1 VTGRRFAAPPLLVR
15 QLAIALASVLVL
27 RVKWPTLRDFVVA
40 IDHGDVLFA
49 DFVNHYYPT
58 VAEGLRHG
66 APAGGFFYP
75 AGFAALLAPF
85 ALLGPTFA
93 KVVWGGVQLV
103 CLAYAATSLVAAAA
117 PRRPGLA
124 MLGTALTMTS
134 IPVLHNLKWGQ
145 VSLPILAAAGAAFVL
160 HARGRRNVPAALL
173 AIAAGIKGYP
183 LVFVGWFLARRDVR
197 FVVRAAV
204 ACVVTLVVLPAVVMG
219 PAHALFFQRVS
230 TGAVLGAADGVL
242 RDFNS
247 QYAPAVLG
255 RYEGGWDATPVDIRA
270 MGELG
275 AFASLVLVA
284 ALVLLVARSNAP
296 RIAERRDLLAF
307 VLLAC
312 TVPFWLRTSWSH
324 YFVHLPFAQVLLAG
338 MLAESAETRRGR
350 TRARD
355 VLVLLVLL
363 APSVFLSNVLGLFAT
378 EGWWYYANA
387 GSLFF
392 ANALVLLACAGA
404 ILDAHV
410 QHALLAPGAP
420 EPAELDRPTHLRPRR
435 AHGPRSGSDR

>member
-1 VTGRRFAAPPLLVR
+1 MSPGRFAAPPWLARLSRPSPRTLSLLQIAV
-15 QLAIALASVLVL
+15 ALACLLAL
-27 RVKWPTLRDFVVA
+27 RMKWPTLSAFVVA

-58 VAEGLRHG
+58 IAGGLRHG

-75 AGFAALLAPF
+75 AGFAAMLSPLAL
-85 ALLGPTFA
+85 ASPTVA
-93 KVVWGGVQLV
+93 KVLWGVLELG
-103 CLAYAATSLVAAAA
+103 CLGYAATVLVATVV
-117 PRRPGLA
+117 PRRPALA
-124 MLGTALTMTS
+124 LLGTALTVTS

-145 VSLPILAAAGAAFVL
+145 VSLPILAATGAAFAL
-160 HARGRRNVPAALL
+160 HAQGKRNGPAALL
-173 AIAAGIKGYP
+173 GIAAGIKGYP
-183 LVFVGWFLARRDVR
+183 LVFVGWFVARRDLG
-197 FVVRAAV
+197 FVGRAAA
-204 ACVVTLVVLPAVVMG
+204 ACLVTLVLLPAIVMG

-255 RYEGGWDATPVDIRA
+255 RYERGWDAMAYDHRA

-275 AFASLVLVA
+275 AMAALLLVA
-284 ALVLLVARSNAP
+284 ALVVLVARSQAP
-296 RIAERRDLLAF
+296 RIAERRDMLAF
-307 VLLAC
+307 VLIAC

-324 YFVHLPFAQVLLAG
+324 YFVHLPLAQTLLAG
-338 MLAESAETRRGR
+338 MLAERSA

-355 VLVLLVLL
+355 VLVLAVLV

-378 EGWWYYANA
+378 RGWWYYANA

-392 ANALVLLACAGA
+392 ANALVLLACAGV
-404 ILDAHV
+404 IVDAHV
-410 QHALLAPGAP
+410 RSLNDNARGRAAGA
-420 EPAELDRPTHLRPRR
+420 
-435 AHGPRSGSDR
+435 G

>member
-1 VTGRRFAAPPLLVR
+1 MTRGRLAAPSWLTSAPLFPR
-15 QLAIALASVLVL
+15 QLAVALVCLLVL
-27 RVKWPTLRDFVVA
+27 RAKWGSLHEFVIA

-58 VAEGLRHG
+58 VAEGLRQG

-75 AGFAALLAPF
+75 AGFAALLAPL
-85 ALLGPTFA
+85 ALVGPAAA
-93 KVVWGGVQLV
+93 KATWGCVQIACTV
-103 CLAYAATSLVAAAA
+103 YVATSLVRAAA
-117 PRRPGLA
+117 PRSPALA
-124 MLGTALTMTS
+124 LLGTALTITS

-160 HARGRRNVPAALL
+160 QARGKRNVPAALL
-173 AIAAGIKGYP
+173 GIAAGIKGYP
-183 LVFVGWFLARRDVR
+183 LAFAGWFVLRRDVD
-197 FVVRAAV
+197 FVVRTAV
-204 ACVVTLVVLPAVVMG
+204 ACIVTLVLLPALVMG

-230 TGAVLGAADGVL
+230 TGAVMGAADGVL

-255 RYEGGWDATPVDIRA
+255 RYSGGWDATAMDVRA

-275 AFASLVLVA
+275 AMASLVLVA
-284 ALVLLVARSNAP
+284 ALVVLVARSTAP
-296 RIAERRDLLAF
+296 RIAERRDLIAL
-307 VLLAC
+307 VLIAC

-324 YFVHLPFAQVLLAG
+324 YFVHLPLAQVLLAS
-338 MLAESAETRRGR
+338 MLAESTDRADDAEAGSRR

-355 VLVLLVLL
+355 ALVLLLL
-363 APSVFLSNVLGLFAT
+363 VAPSVFLSNVLGLFAT

-392 ANALVLLACAGA
+392 ANALVLLAFAGL
-404 ILDAHV
+404 IVDAHV
-410 QHALLAPGAP
+410 RHAWAPA
-420 EPAELDRPTHLRPRR
+420 
-435 AHGPRSGSDR
+435 RSARFR